1 MHIEEVEAIWA
12 AIAAE
17 DDWAPLHAKLDAIRQ
32 MAAALEKSRRSGMKR
47 A

>member
-12 AIAAE
+12 AIDRE
-17 DDWAPLHAKLDAIRQ
+17 DDWAPLHAKLAAVRQ
-32 MAAALEKSRRSGMKR
+32 MGAALEKSRRSGMKR